1 VARDAAG
8 GGRIRPALKLPRGAC
23 TVSASVALVGKRATV
38 VVLHVWPGCGATEV
52 PLAWLYRA
60 TRFSANVCIGG
71 AMVEMFSME
80 ISDVIVDSSAGV
92 KKAAIRGGCLC
103 DQVHEPLRFRLTQ
116 HARRRRHD
124 RRRRRDSRG
133 HGEGRVAPACSPP
146 NDSVIL
152 TLLHLLP
159 TFSVK
164 SLISWCMKADQRM
177 RRVMDM
183 VVQDIQGTAHRA
195 RRRRHMRA
203 RPFMDTRLLFQ
214 KIQQAVEYTTIC
226 KRFFSF
232 SSFVSSET
240 PAFHG
245 YRPISHSRMVTC
257 TPNKKAASP
266 AF

>member
-1 VARDAAG
+1 
-8 GGRIRPALKLPRGAC
+8 
-23 TVSASVALVGKRATV
+23 VSASVALVGKRATV

-152 TLLHLLP
+152 TLPHLLP

-195 RRRRHMRA
+195 RQAEPRVQMVVQDIQGTAHRARRRGHMRA
-203 RPFMDTRLLFQ
+203 RPFLDTRLLFQ
-214 KIQQAVEYTTIC
+214 EIHHAVEYTTIC
-226 KRFFSF
+226 TRPFRF
-232 SSFVSSET
+232 SSSISSET

-245 YRPISHSRMVTC
+245 YRPTSHSRMVTC